1 MANTSY
7 RLRCQLYGHESD
19 VRSVSTITEYD
30 GIVSGSRD
38 KTARIWRPSDKTS
51 FEQRAVLKN
60 HTHYIIATCYI
71 PPNSEFPD
79 GLIVTGGNDKK
90 ICVYSAKQG
99 IYLFTLEG
107 HEQTVS
113 SLSHVPQTD
122 QLLSGSWDF
131 TGRIWSLST
140 KKCIQTLKGHSKAI
154 WAIISMG
161 DVTQNSNI
169 ILTGAADNIIMG
181 WKNQVKFQIYEGH
194 TNCVRSLTSIN
205 ANEFLSCSNDFNIK
219 RWNVI
224 SAQCLQTYVGHTSF
238 VYSVAM
244 VSSDQF
250 ASVSEDRSLRLWSVN
265 ADEPK
270 QTIRLPT
277 GTVWSVCSL
286 TNNDMV
292 VGSSDGRIFIFTKDT
307 SRTATMEEIAAFE
320 QEIASTSIQTKT
332 GDLGEVKI
340 DDLPNEDALKKPG
353 TREGQTTM
361 INKGNGHVEA
371 YQWNMLDQRWMKIG
385 DVVGSADSTAQGQAS
400 ATGEKIMFEG
410 QYYDYVFNVELDEGV
425 PLKLPY
431 NVTDDPWFAAQTFIQ
446 RHELS
451 QMFLDQVAQFIITNT
466 KGMVIDQSASDY
478 VDPFTGDVRY
488 VPIGTSPMDTTGPQ
502 TNNDPF
508 TGTGRYVPN
517 VTPNVS
523 LSSTR
528 KETTSNQDPFTGAGR
543 YTPNDSNDQPTRPL
557 SASQSTVIK
566 TEDAELT
573 AAFPQAHYITMRNA
587 DISKILGKLKDFN
600 DNATGDGLRLL
611 DNQIQQINELVNGNT
626 NNVEMKLNLL
636 FQLLKWPIDK
646 IFPILDI
653 IRLIILNVDVCK
665 YVFENDI
672 KSNEFI
678 TQLFTY
684 LQPEQSANTMF
695 IFRTLTNLFSND
707 LGEKYMIKNR
717 NSILAKILIC
727 LPLTKKNTQIALT
740 NVILNYCIYAY
751 RSNDER
757 LSDYLYEC
765 YKEFVDIQF
774 ESDGAKRLILG
785 LGTLFCTNADLVLN
799 VQTTSDNNAK
809 RFFTALEKSASQL
822 NADTLECFERCRAL
836 VKNL

>member
-7 RLRCQLYGHESD
+7 RLRCQLYGHETD

-51 FEQRAVLKN
+51 FEQRVVLKD
-60 HTHYIIATCYI
+60 HTNFVIATCYI
-71 PPNSEFPD
+71 PPSNKFGD

-99 IYLFTLEG
+99 THLFTLEG

-113 SLSHVPQTD
+113 CLSYVPQSD
-122 QLLSGSWDF
+122 LLLSGSWDQ
-131 TGRIWSLST
+131 TGRVWSLSS
-140 KKCIQTLKGHSKAI
+140 KRCIQTLSGHSKAV
-154 WAIISMG
+154 WTIISMG
-161 DVTQNSNI
+161 DVTNNSNI
-169 ILTGAADNIIMG
+169 ILTGAADNIIIG
-181 WKNQVKFQIYEGH
+181 WKNYTKFQIYEGH
-194 TNCVRSLTSIN
+194 TNCVRSLAALNS
-205 ANEFLSCSNDFNIK
+205 NEFLSCSNDFTIK
-219 RWNVI
+219 RWNINSV
-224 SAQCLQTYVGHTSF
+224 QCLQTYEGHTSF
-238 VYSVAM
+238 VYSISII
-244 VSSDQF
+244 SSEQF
-250 ASVSEDRSLRLWSVN
+250 ASVSEDRSLRLWSIN
-265 ADEPK
+265 TSESK
-270 QTIRLPT
+270 QTIRLPS

-286 TNNDMV
+286 TNNDIV
-292 VGSSDGRIFIFTKDT
+292 VGCSDGRIFIFTKDA
-307 SRTATMEEIAAFE
+307 SRTATMEEISAYE
-320 QEIASTSIQTKT
+320 QEIASTTIQTKT

-400 ATGEKIMFEG
+400 ATGEKILFEG
-410 QYYDYVFNVELDEGV
+410 QYYDYVFNVELDENV

-431 NVTDDPWFAAQTFIQ
+431 NITDDPWYAAQEFIH

-451 QMFLDQVAQFIITNT
+451 QMFLDQIAQFIITNT
-466 KGMVIDQSASDY
+466 KGMVIDQRASDFF
-478 VDPFTGDVRY
+478 DPFTGSGRY
-488 VPIGTSPMDTTGPQ
+488 VPGSTSAMDTTGQQANYDPLTDPGRYVPNASSSTSRKE
-502 TNNDPF
+502 TNSIQDPF
-508 TGTGRYVPN
+508 TGTGRYIPN
-517 VTPNVS
+517 GGNEQS
-523 LSSTR
+523 
-528 KETTSNQDPFTGAGR
+528 
-543 YTPNDSNDQPTRPL
+543 TRPL
-557 SASQSTVIK
+557 SASQSSVIK
-566 TEDAELT
+566 TDKDAELT
-573 AAFPQAHYITMRNA
+573 ATFPQTHYITMPNA
-587 DISKILGKLKDFN
+587 DIMKIFGKLKDFN
-600 DNATGDGLRLL
+600 DNATGDGVHLH

-626 NNVEMKLNLL
+626 NNLETKINLL
-636 FQLLKWPIDK
+636 FQLFKWPVDK

-653 IRLIILNVDVCK
+653 IRLIILNPDICK
-665 YVFENDI
+665 YLFENDT

-678 TQLFTY
+678 SQLFIY

-717 NSILAKILIC
+717 NSILAKTLIC
-727 LPLTKKNTQIALT
+727 LPLTKRNTQIALT
-740 NVILNYCIYAY
+740 NVFLNYCIYAY
-751 RSNDER
+751 RSNDQR

-774 ESDGAKRLILG
+774 ESDGVKRLILG

-799 VQTTSDNNAK
+799 VQTTSDNSAK

-822 NADTLECFERCRAL
+822 NADTLECLERCRAL